1 MKKISILIAEDQLML
16 ATTLSAL
23 LNLEHDMEVVGT
35 VADGAVALELLREL
49 KPDILLTDIE
59 MPVMT
64 GLELAAAAQQ
74 EQPETRVIIVTT
86 FARPGYLRRAIDV
99 GAKGYLLKD
108 SPGEA
113 VANAIREVMKGGRSI
128 DPDLAQIAWTEADP
142 LTNRE
147 RQSLR
152 LAGEGLTNSQIA
164 VELHLNEG
172 TVRNYISETISK
184 LGASNRVDAARIARN
199 KGWL

>member
-1 MKKISILIAEDQLML
+1 MSRISILIAEDQLML

-23 LNLEHDMEVVGT
+23 LNLEHDMEVVGIA
-35 VADGAVALELLREL
+35 ADGAVALELLREL

-59 MPVMT
+59 MPVMS
-64 GLELAAAAQQ
+64 GLELAAVVKK
-74 EQPETRVIIVTT
+74 ELPDTSVIIVTT

-108 SPGEA
+108 SPGDA
-113 VANAIREVMKGGRSI
+113 VANAIRDVMAGGRSI
-128 DPDLAQIAWTEADP
+128 DPNLAQIAWTEEDP

-164 VELHLNEG
+164 EELHLNEG

>member
-1 MKKISILIAEDQLML
+1 ML

-23 LNLEHDMEVVGT
+23 LNLEHDMEVVGIA
-35 VADGAVALELLREL
+35 ADGAVALELLREL
-49 KPDILLTDIE
+49 KPDVLLTDIE
-59 MPVMT
+59 MPVMS
-64 GLELAAAAQQ
+64 GLELAAVVKK
-74 EQPETRVIIVTT
+74 ELPDTSVIIVTT

-108 SPGEA
+108 SPGDA
-113 VANAIREVMKGGRSI
+113 VANAIRDVMAGGRSI
-128 DPDLAQIAWTEADP
+128 DPNLAQIAWTEEDP

-164 VELHLNEG
+164 EELHLNEG

>member
-1 MKKISILIAEDQLML
+1 MIAEDQLML

-23 LNLEHDMEVVGT
+23 LNLEHDMEVVGIA
-35 VADGAVALELLREL
+35 ADGAVALELLREL
-49 KPDILLTDIE
+49 KPDVLLTDIE
-59 MPVMT
+59 MPVMS
-64 GLELAAAAQQ
+64 GLELAAVVKK
-74 EQPETRVIIVTT
+74 ELPDTSVIIVTT

-108 SPGEA
+108 SPGDA
-113 VANAIREVMKGGRSI
+113 VANAIRDVMAGGRSI
-128 DPDLAQIAWTEADP
+128 DPNLAQIAWTEEDP

-164 VELHLNEG
+164 EELHLNEG

>member
-1 MKKISILIAEDQLML
+1 MIAEDQLML

-23 LNLEHDMEVVGT
+23 LNLEHDMEVVGIA
-35 VADGAVALELLREL
+35 ADGAVALELLREL
-49 KPDILLTDIE
+49 KPDVLLTDIE
-59 MPVMT
+59 MPVMS
-64 GLELAAAAQQ
+64 GLELAAVVKK
-74 EQPETRVIIVTT
+74 ELPDTRVIIVTT

-108 SPGEA
+108 SPGDA
-113 VANAIREVMKGGRSI
+113 VANAIRDVMAGRRSI
-128 DPDLAQIAWTEADP
+128 DPNLAQIAWTEEDP

-164 VELHLNEG
+164 EELHLNEG

>member
-1 MKKISILIAEDQLML
+1 MIAEDQLML

-23 LNLEHDMEVVGT
+23 LNLEHDMEVVGIA
-35 VADGAVALELLREL
+35 ADGAVALELLREL
-49 KPDILLTDIE
+49 KPDVLLTDIE
-59 MPVMT
+59 MPVMS
-64 GLELAAAAQQ
+64 GLELAAVVKK
-74 EQPETRVIIVTT
+74 ELPDTSVIIVTT

-108 SPGEA
+108 SPGDA
-113 VANAIREVMKGGRSI
+113 VANAIRDVMAGRRSI
-128 DPDLAQIAWTEADP
+128 DPNLAQIAWTEEDP

-164 VELHLNEG
+164 EELHLNEG

>member
-1 MKKISILIAEDQLML
+1 MIAEDQLML

-35 VADGAVALELLREL
+35 AADGAVALELLREL
-49 KPDILLTDIE
+49 KPDVLLTDIE
-59 MPVMT
+59 MPVMS
-64 GLELAAAAQQ
+64 GLELAAVVKK
-74 EQPETRVIIVTT
+74 ELPDTSVIIVTT

-108 SPGEA
+108 SPGDA
-113 VANAIREVMKGGRSI
+113 VANAIRDVMAGRRSI
-128 DPDLAQIAWTEADP
+128 DPNLAQIAWTEEDP

-164 VELHLNEG
+164 EELHLNEG

>member
-1 MKKISILIAEDQLML
+1 MIAEDQLML

-35 VADGAVALELLREL
+35 AADGAVALELLREL
-49 KPDILLTDIE
+49 KPDVLLTDIE
-59 MPVMT
+59 MPVMS
-64 GLELAAAAQQ
+64 GLELAAVVKK
-74 EQPETRVIIVTT
+74 ELPDTSVIIVTT

-108 SPGEA
+108 SPGDA
-113 VANAIREVMKGGRSI
+113 VANAIRDVMAGRRSI
-128 DPDLAQIAWTEADP
+128 DPNLAQIAWTEEDP

-152 LAGEGLTNSQIA
+152 LAGEGLTDSQIA
-164 VELHLNEG
+164 EELHLNEG